1 MSETTGI
8 EKETS
13 ISSNEES
20 VKNEVV
26 QQEDA
31 AASPP
36 PLLVASGKEES
47 KDIESEPTTPM
58 ETDNVQQTDA
68 AAQGDHSLS
77 SVKHINSTPSTVDIN
92 TLTPS
97 TPSQTPPQLLATE
110 TSSTTTAT
118 TTTSSAASAVVA
130 AAAAAIPDNILSP
143 PKSETQTD
151 ETNTATSTSCSP
163 ASEGQRSPLG
173 GENTEQ
179 QTPTAT
185 HPEEP
190 KTPKQE
196 LEPVPEPEPDQAST
210 AAVNGVIPKS
220 GGKPLITALNKK
232 INKSASS
239 TSPRASR
246 ARKPKALP
254 MYESEI
260 SDNKM
265 GIKLCIKKSDAVAAA
280 AELPIGM
287 SSASPVAPT
296 ARTPVATPS
305 KSARKRVRKPKP
317 PQDSDE
323 SEYEPRKKKGGGGG
337 AGSAGGGGGGS
348 SNNGERQKKLSTSGT
363 AAEAEAE
370 PVEQSPWG
378 HKLPEEV
385 LFRVR
390 EQRQIGTSI
399 FPF

>member
-1 MSETTGI
+1 MSETAGI

-13 ISSNEES
+13 IPPNEES
-20 VKNEVV
+20 VKNEVE
-26 QQEDA
+26 QQVDA

-36 PLLVASGKEES
+36 PLLVTSGKEES
-47 KDIESEPTTPM
+47 KDTESEPTTPM
-58 ETDNVQQTDA
+58 ETDNVQQADV
-68 AAQGDHSLS
+68 AAQGDQSLS
-77 SVKHINSTPSTVDIN
+77 SVKQINSNSTPSTVDIN

-97 TPSQTPPQLLATE
+97 TPSQTPPQLLVAD

-118 TTTSSAASAVVA
+118 TTASAVSA

-163 ASEGQRSPLG
+163 ASEGHRSPLG
-173 GENTEQ
+173 GGESEQ
-179 QTPTAT
+179 QPPAASP
-185 HPEEP
+185 PEQP

-196 LEPVPEPEPDQAST
+196 LEPEPEPDQAST
-210 AAVNGVIPKS
+210 AAINGVIPKS
-220 GGKPLITALNKK
+220 GGKPLVTALNKK
-232 INKSASS
+232 INKSATS

-280 AELPIGM
+280 AELPIGA
-287 SSASPVAPT
+287 SSASPGAPA
-296 ARTPVATPS
+296 ARTPTAATS
-305 KSARKRVRKPKP
+305 KAARKRVRKPKP

-323 SEYEPRKKKGGGGG
+323 SEYEPRKKKGGGGT
-337 AGSAGGGGGGS
+337 GSAGGGGGAG

-363 AAEAEAE
+363 ATEAEAE
-370 PVEQSPWG
+370 PVEQSAWG
-378 HKLPEEV
+378 HKIPEEV

-399 FPF
+399 IPF